1 MKAKLTTVLLA
12 GLIIGLSNVPAASA
26 QNDVAVVVNSNNG
39 TSSVTMGELRKI
51 FNGEKRSWPGGASI
65 KLLVRTAGTHER
77 TAMLNLVG
85 KSESEYK
92 QYWTS
97 QIYKGEATSEPIA
110 LPSNGMQKE
119 ALGVYP
125 GAIALVDAAEVKPGM
140 KVLKVDGHTPGDGNY
155 PLHY

>member
-1 MKAKLTTVLLA
+1 MKAKFITVLLA
-12 GLIIGLSNVPAASA
+12 GVVVGLMSVPTAAA
-26 QNDVAVVVNSNNG
+26 QNDVAVVVNSKNS
-39 TSSVTMGELRKI
+39 TSSVSMGELRKI
-51 FNGEKRSWPGGASI
+51 FNGEKRSWSGGTSVKI
-65 KLLVRTAGTHER
+65 LVRTAGTHER
-77 TAMLNLVG
+77 TALLNLLG
-85 KSESEYK
+85 MSESEYK

-97 QIYKGEATSEPIA
+97 QIYKGEATSEPVA

-140 KVLKVDGHTPGDGNY
+140 KVLKVDGHTPGEANY

>member
-1 MKAKLTTVLLA
+1 MKAKFPVFLLA
-12 GLIIGLSNVPAASA
+12 GLVIGLTNIPIAVA
-26 QNDVAVVVNSNNG
+26 QNDVAVVVNPNNSA
-39 TSSVTMGELRKI
+39 SSVSVGELRKL
-51 FNGEKRSWPGGASI
+51 FNGEKRSWPGGASV

-77 TAMLNLVG
+77 TALLHLLGM
-85 KSESEYK
+85 SESEYK

-119 ALGVYP
+119 ALSVYP

-140 KVLKVDGHTPGDGNY
+140 KVLKVDGHTPGDSNY

>member
-1 MKAKLTTVLLA
+1 MKAKFIKFLLA
-12 GLIIGLSNVPAASA
+12 GLVIGLMNVPTAAA
-26 QNDVAVVVNSNNG
+26 QNDVAVVVNTNNSA
-39 TSSVTMGELRKI
+39 SSVSMGELRKL
-51 FNGEKRSWPGGASI
+51 FNGEKRSWAGGASVKI
-65 KLLVRTAGTHER
+65 LVRTGGTHER
-77 TAMLNLVG
+77 TALLHLLGM
-85 KSESEYK
+85 SESEYK

-97 QIYKGEATSEPIA
+97 QVYKGEATSEPVA

-119 ALGVYP
+119 ALAVYP